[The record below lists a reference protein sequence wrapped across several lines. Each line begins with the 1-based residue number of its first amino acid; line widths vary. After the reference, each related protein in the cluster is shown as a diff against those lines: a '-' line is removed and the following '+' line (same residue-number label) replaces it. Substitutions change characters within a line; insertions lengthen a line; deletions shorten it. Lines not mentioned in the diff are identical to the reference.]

1 MNTIVAPSN
10 TVTMSSREIA
20 DLTGKQ
26 HQHVM
31 RDTKRMLGDL
41 GFDASTFG
49 RIYLDSVNRQQTEY
63 VLGQDLVVTLLAG
76 YSAPLRFRVVT
87 RLHELENVSRQ
98 AVTIPQTLP
107 EALRFAA
114 LQAEQNLQLQQVIDK
129 QTPKVEALHR
139 LAKTQSDVCIT
150 TAAQIL
156 GVRPTRLFDWLSQNR
171 WIHRRT
177 ARSSWVAYQPRLNTG
192 WLKHKLVKVGD
203 GEGQDIKVIEQVMV
217 TRSGIVTLAEQLQGT
232 AL

>member
-20 DLTGKQ
+20 ELTGKQ

-31 RDTKRMLGDL
+31 RDTKRMLSDL

-63 VLGQDLVVTLLAG
+63 VLGQDLVITLLAG

-129 QTPKVEALHR
+129 QTPKVEALNR

-150 TAAQIL
+150 TAAQLL
-156 GVRPTRLFDWLSQNR
+156 GVRPTRLFAWLNQNR

-177 ARSSWVAYQPRLNTG
+177 AHSSWVAYQPRLTSG
-192 WLKHKLVKVGD
+192 VLKHKLVKVG
-203 GEGQDIKVIEQVMV
+203 GEGQDIKVVEQVMV
-217 TRSGIVTLAEQLQGT
+217 TRSGIVTLAEQLQGN